1 MTKRYSSDPKQRAAE
16 LVAEGKIGGKRK
28 GAGRPRKPTSDSQ
41 RKRAS
46 TVIAERARE
55 VAPQMAA
62 ALVDVLLADDA
73 TRTEKMRAVK
83 VLTGIEGVETD
94 RERDELAE
102 LPFLPPLS
110 GVSWDRQR
118 RRRRGDQLAARAQGF
133 DGHPPRLYRG
143 GHHRRA
149 QRQTAR
155 PSRGSDGIDAR
166 RSRGQHWG
174 QQRNR

>member
-28 GAGRPRKPTSDSQ
+28 GAGRPRKPTSDGQ

-94 RERDELAE
+94 RERDELAD
-102 LPFLPPLS
+102 PNS
-110 GVSWDRQR
+110 S
-118 RRRRGDQLAARAQGF
+118 RAQEIAANADEAKEQLTQMLADPVTGQ
-133 DGHPPRLYRG
+133 RLRDALAG
-143 GHHRRA
+143 VLAKAGS
-149 QRQTAR
+149 T
-155 PSRGSDGIDAR
+155 PSIAA
-166 RSRGQHWG
+166 
-174 QQRNR
+174 